1 MEETPRALDVLGDP
15 TRRAIVDRLRRGP
28 SPVGLL
34 AEGMPVSRPA
44 VSQHLTVLKTAGLVS
59 EHREGTRRIY
69 QLERAGFEELRRW
82 VEAVAVDARA
92 GRDRTMPV
100 EVPAPDAAGP
110 RVDREGTRRIY
121 QLERAGFEELR
132 RWVEAL
138 AVDARAGRDRTMPVE
153 VPAPDAVGASG
164 RGPATKAGRSAAK
177 DASGKKKHGKKRPG
191 KK

>member
-1 MEETPRALDVLGDP
+1 MEMNPRALDVIGDP

-28 SPVGLL
+28 SPVGRL

-69 QLERAGFEELRRW
+69 RLEPAG
-82 VEAVAVDARA
+82 
-92 GRDRTMPV
+92 
-100 EVPAPDAAGP
+100 
-110 RVDREGTRRIY
+110 I
-121 QLERAGFEELR
+121 EELR

-138 AVDARAGRDRTMPVE
+138 AVDARAGSAATDLSTSVE
-153 VPAPDAVGASG
+153 VRASDAVGVSG
-164 RGPATKAGRSAAK
+164 RRAATKADRSAAPR

>member
-1 MEETPRALDVLGDP
+1 MEENPRALDVLGDP

-28 SPVGLL
+28 SPVGML

-69 QLERAGFEELRRW
+69 RLEPAGIEELRHW
-82 VEAVAVDARA
+82 VEALAVDARV

-100 EVPAPDAAGP
+100 EVPAS
-110 RVDREGTRRIY
+110 
-121 QLERAGFEELR
+121 
-132 RWVEAL
+132 
-138 AVDARAGRDRTMPVE
+138 
-153 VPAPDAVGASG
+153 DAVGASG
-164 RGPATKAGRSAAK
+164 REAATKAGRSATRK

>member
-1 MEETPRALDVLGDP
+1 MEMNPRALDVLGDP

-69 QLERAGFEELRRW
+69 RLEPAGIE
-82 VEAVAVDARA
+82 D
-92 GRDRTMPV
+92 
-100 EVPAPDAAGP
+100 
-110 RVDREGTRRIY
+110 
-121 QLERAGFEELR
+121 LR

-138 AVDARAGRDRTMPVE
+138 VVDVRAGRAATDLV
-153 VPAPDAVGASG
+153 SG
-164 RGPATKAGRSAAK
+164 RRAALKADRSAASR
-177 DASGKKKHGKKRPG
+177 DESSKKKRGKKRPR